1 MIDRISA
8 GPITV
13 LLIGTCTNFAI
24 FLMSNPH
31 LKKNIKHIYIMGG
44 GVRTKN
50 PTGNLFTD
58 YTSNPYAE
66 SNIFA
71 DPFAAHQVRQ
81 FLGLAN
87 NQSLFLYVINDFVD
101 RLTYSFIF
109 LTKEN
114 SLYQQSICFFLLL
127 KCLLKLKVTAF
138 DNDYFFS
145 GFSFWYSRHPYSSG
159 CNKLH
164 PNK

>member
-1 MIDRISA
+1 
-8 GPITV
+8 
-13 LLIGTCTNFAI
+13 
-24 FLMSNPH
+24 MSNPH

-66 SNIFA
+66 SNIFG
-71 DPFAAHQVRQ
+71 DPFAAYQVRQ

-101 RLTYSFIF
+101 RLTYSF
-109 LTKEN
+109 
-114 SLYQQSICFFLLL
+114 FFD
-127 KCLLKLKVTAF
+127 KSKITT
-138 DNDYFFS
+138 S
-145 GFSFWYSRHPYSSG
+145 T
-159 CNKLH
+159 
-164 PNK
+164 

>member
-1 MIDRISA
+1 MIDRIAA

-66 SNIFA
+66 SNMFG
-71 DPFAAHQVRQ
+71 DPFAAYQVRQ
-81 FLGLAN
+81 FLDLTN

-138 DNDYFFS
+138 DNDYFPLRFFILVFRS
-145 GFSFWYSRHPYSSG
+145 PLFLWMQQTPSQ
-159 CNKLH
+159 
-164 PNK
+164 